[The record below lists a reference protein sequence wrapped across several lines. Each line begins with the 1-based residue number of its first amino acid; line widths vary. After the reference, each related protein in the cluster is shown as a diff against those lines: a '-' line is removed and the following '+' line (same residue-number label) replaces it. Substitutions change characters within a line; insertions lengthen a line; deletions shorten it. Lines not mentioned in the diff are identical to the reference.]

1 MGRKEKRI
9 AEKMQ
14 KHIMKSNKIPEDKK
28 QEVADAIGKLDLS
41 LILSNPEAL
50 MDVINNPS
58 HLANY
63 VTEDPEETTDTPTEA
78 GAE

>member
-14 KHIMKSNKIPEDKK
+14 KHIMKSNKIPDDKK
-28 QEVADAIGKLDLS
+28 QEVADAVGKLDLG

-50 MDVINNPS
+50 ADVLSNPG

-63 VTEDPEETTDTPTEA
+63 VTEDAEDTTDTPTK
-78 GAE
+78 AEE